1 MCELTKGHAKKLI
14 ETVEGFY
21 ITVASISFDTF
32 SEGVLRQVIHHLG
45 KYVFAGKHAAPFSYE
60 NE

>member
-1 MCELTKGHAKKLI
+1 
-14 ETVEGFY
+14 
-21 ITVASISFDTF
+21 
-32 SEGVLRQVIHHLG
+32 VLRQVIHHLG